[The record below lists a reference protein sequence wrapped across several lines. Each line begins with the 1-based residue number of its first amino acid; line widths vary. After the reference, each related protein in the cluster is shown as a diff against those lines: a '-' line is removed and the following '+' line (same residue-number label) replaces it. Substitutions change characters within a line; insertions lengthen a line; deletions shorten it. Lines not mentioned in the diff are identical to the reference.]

1 MFHDGVVLP
10 HAPALRALNLA
21 KEKLGAS
28 EEVEVV
34 EYAPY
39 KQKEGYSIIVR
50 QSNMRLPVTTHA
62 RAPSARLT
70 FPMVGSPSVNASRT
84 AEKTYIP

>member
-50 QSNMRLPVTTHA
+50 QSNMRLPVT
-62 RAPSARLT
+62 RAPSARPI